1 VVDRGAQRGAGTG
14 LIVERLDALHAS
26 VDHLT
31 VLVAGLDEP
40 AMERSAYPE
49 EWTIADVMSHVG
61 SGAVIMGRRVED
73 GLRGEA
79 VPEEFPPEVWAVWDA
94 KPARARVEDGIDAD
108 RAFLRRLESL
118 TEDERAGLSVPL
130 GPMTL
135 GFDEVVGIR
144 VNEHV
149 LHTWDIEVALT
160 PGAKLLPAALPQV
173 VDNLDLIARY
183 TARPTGTERTIRIRT
198 SGPERR
204 FRIELRP
211 DAVELAHDDGRAPA
225 DLELP
230 AEAFVRLVYGRLDP
244 ERAPANG
251 AGGAAALDELRRVYP
266 GP

>member
-1 VVDRGAQRGAGTG
+1 
-14 LIVERLDALHAS
+14 VERLDALHAS

-49 EWTIADVMSHVG
+49 QWTIADVMAHVG
-61 SGAVIMGRRVED
+61 SGAVIMARRVED
-73 GLRGEA
+73 SLRGEA
-79 VPEEFPPEVWAVWDA
+79 VPDDFPAGVWARWDG
-94 KPARARVEDGIDAD
+94 KSPRARVEDGLDAD
-108 RAFLRRLESL
+108 RAFLHRLESL
-118 TEDERAGLSVPL
+118 TDDERDGLRVPL
-130 GPMTL
+130 GPMTV
-135 GFDEVVGIR
+135 GFDEIVGVR

-173 VDNLDLIARY
+173 VDNLELIARF
-183 TARPTGTERTIRIRT
+183 TACPTGTQRTIRIRT

-204 FRIELRP
+204 FRIDLRP
-211 DAVELAHDDGRAPA
+211 DGVELAHDDGRVAP

-244 ERAPANG
+244 ERAPSNG
-251 AGGAAALDELRRVYP
+251 IGAEELDELRRVYP

>member
-1 VVDRGAQRGAGTG
+1 VDR
-14 LIVERLDALHAS
+14 LEALRAS

-31 VLVAGLDEP
+31 VLVAGLDEA

-49 EWTIADVMSHVG
+49 QWTIADVMSHVG
-61 SGAVIMGRRVED
+61 SGAQIMGRRVDD
-73 GLRGEA
+73 GGRGEA
-79 VPEEFPPEVWAVWDA
+79 VPEDFPPQVWATWDA
-94 KPARARVEDGIDAD
+94 KPTKAKVEDGIDAD
-108 RAFLRRLESL
+108 RAFLRQLEGLDDDARKSL
-118 TEDERAGLSVPL
+118 RVPL

-135 GFDEVVGIR
+135 DFDEVVGIR

-160 PGAKLLPAALPQV
+160 PGAKLLPAALPEV
-173 VDNLDLIARY
+173 VDNLDVIARF
-183 TARPTGTERTIRIRT
+183 TAQPTGSDRTIHIRT

-211 DAVELAHDDGRAPA
+211 DAVELARDTAGAPV

-244 ERAPANG
+244 ERAPSNG
-251 AGGAAALDELRRVYP
+251 DGAALLDELRRVYP